1 MEFGACNTARI
12 LFIVRTISSALTTA
26 AIAAQHD
33 EASDEQTKEH
43 HIIVFGEGRRL

>member
-1 MEFGACNTARI
+1 MFV
-12 LFIVRTISSALTTA
+12 VRTISSALTTT

-33 EASDEQTKEH
+33 EASDEQTKQC